1 MYASV
6 PKRTCVDTVDLNQE
20 EQNKFE
26 ELIRESN
33 FFNLPD
39 SLPNSNSVDFTTYRI
54 TIESKDKKHSVTRT
68 NFSIDTNLALLV
80 EKVIKA
86 K

>member
-1 MYASV
+1 MYPSV
-6 PKRTCVDTVDLNQE
+6 PKRTCLDTADLNQE

-26 ELIRESN
+26 ELIRDSN

-39 SLPNSNSVDFTTYRI
+39 SLPNSNAADFTTYRI
-54 TIESKDKKHSVTRT
+54 TIESGDKKHSVTRT
-68 NFSIDTNLALLV
+68 NFSIDKNLALLV